1 MKKQKFMVSIA
12 CSWIEEI
19 SAESIE
25 EAIKKAEKSYRYG
38 KGRFPREY
46 VEATNAYDEWCQV
59 ED

>member
-1 MKKQKFMVSIA
+1 MKKQKFLVSIA

-19 SAESIE
+19 SAESME

-46 VEATNAYDEWCQV
+46 VEVTSGYGDWCQI